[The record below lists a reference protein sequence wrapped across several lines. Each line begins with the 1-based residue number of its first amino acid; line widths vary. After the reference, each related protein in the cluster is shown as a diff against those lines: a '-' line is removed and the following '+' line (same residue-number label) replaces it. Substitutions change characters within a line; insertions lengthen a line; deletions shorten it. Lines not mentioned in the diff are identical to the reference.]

1 MWTDISRFLVVSRDL
16 HRSAPFTL
24 CQNVNFLGDDGGFHW
39 VVRCLLFPWMMKMLL
54 VFFGGLCSF
63 LMFALRLHFFYY
75 IGLARSFSA
84 SYCAWLA
91 GLSPQQHGTLWVSML
106 RSLAPAAHQWWGDLC
121 LRMVGGVW
129 GGVPETTR
137 SCRYVEWRTSAPG
150 SFNIFLFLSHS
161 LSLSFSD
168 SDACRVRHDE
178 ACAKQVSKAKDF
190 LILSDRCHVLQ
201 LHWWLVARNHSPRIS
216 DR

>member
-1 MWTDISRFLVVSRDL
+1 
-16 HRSAPFTL
+16 
-24 CQNVNFLGDDGGFHW
+24 
-39 VVRCLLFPWMMKMLL
+39 
-54 VFFGGLCSF
+54 
-63 LMFALRLHFFYY
+63 
-75 IGLARSFSA
+75 
-84 SYCAWLA
+84 
-91 GLSPQQHGTLWVSML
+91 
-106 RSLAPAAHQWWGDLC
+106 
-121 LRMVGGVW
+121 MVGGVW
-129 GGVPETTR
+129 GGGGPETTR

-201 LHWWLVARNHSPRIS
+201 LH
-216 DR
+216 